1 MARADVSADQSASE
15 LISEKIAQLGDW
27 RGETLDRMR
36 RLIQEADPG
45 VTETWKWG
53 GTPVWEHD
61 GVLCTGE
68 TYRSA
73 VKLTFAQGAS
83 LDDPTG
89 LFNASLE
96 GKTRRAIDIHEGEV
110 PDGAAFRA
118 LIQQAVR
125 FNEVRKAKRT

>member
-1 MARADVSADQSASE
+1 MGKADVSADQSASE

-27 RGETLDRMR
+27 RGATLGRMR
-36 RLIQEADPG
+36 QLIHEADPG

-68 TYRSA
+68 TYRKA

-83 LDDPTG
+83 LDDPDG

-96 GKTRRAIDIHEGEV
+96 GKTRRAIDIHEGEL
-110 PDGAAFRA
+110 PDEAAFRA

-125 FNEVRKAKRT
+125 FNGARKAKRT